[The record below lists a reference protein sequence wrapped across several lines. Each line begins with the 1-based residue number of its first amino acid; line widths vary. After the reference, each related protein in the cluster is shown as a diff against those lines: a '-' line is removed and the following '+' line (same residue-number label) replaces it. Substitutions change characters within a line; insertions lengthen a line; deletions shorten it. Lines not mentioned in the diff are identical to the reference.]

1 MSLIPYAGAVRP
13 VSDASTNASIDHL
26 ARVVEA
32 AEILGITPALCAPG
46 SAEAASNVASS
57 GKRGRRGLGGHARSQ
72 TPIGRQQIATYHRS
86 SRLRSLS
93 TWRPRSNTHANRSTR
108 SARLTGRTV
117 ASSSRAWS
125 AFPPS
130 NHRQI
135 SRIRTPFQI
144 SEADLSAS
152 AKRGNGTLCSESPPS
167 S

>member
-32 AEILGITPALCAPG
+32 AEILGITPVLCAPG

-93 TWRPRSNTHANRSTR
+93 TWRPRSNTHANHSTR

-117 ASSSRAWS
+117 ASSSRA
-125 AFPPS
+125 
-130 NHRQI
+130 
-135 SRIRTPFQI
+135 
-144 SEADLSAS
+144 
-152 AKRGNGTLCSESPPS
+152 
-167 S
+167 